1 VDTGENP
8 QISVIGGTRDAG
20 CNAVLRIRYN
30 SLSNPAI
37 NGIFRLMRLDA
48 PLTAILYLPNGYDSG
63 IAIPRAILGDGT
75 TPTFRLERNVS
86 GTWVPC
92 RCAPLVESSRPV
104 PSSTLRSCPSPAIL
118 R

>member
-1 VDTGENP
+1 MDTGENP

-37 NGIFRLMRLDA
+37 NGVFRLVRLDA

-63 IAIPRAILGDGT
+63 IAIPREICGDGT

-92 RCAPLVESSRPV
+92 RCVPLAGTTRPNF
-104 PSSTLRSCPSPAIL
+104 SSTVRSCPSPAIP